1 MTSGLTAYLAWL
13 HMDVRRAVDKRAVD
27 KRAVDKRA
35 VDKRAVDKRA
45 VDKRTADGR
54 TAEGED
60 HPRSSFAF
68 PSLRERYTSAA
79 SGIRDRATITATIGR
94 RYRSTF
100 GTDEP
105 SA

>member
-1 MTSGLTAYLAWL
+1 MASVGRGTSGVTAYLAWL
-13 HMDVRRAVDKRAVD
+13 HIDVRPAVDKRGVDKQAVD
-27 KRAVDKRA
+27 GRAVDR
-35 VDKRAVDKRA
+35 
-45 VDKRTADGR
+45 R